1 MKGSSFRDHVLCI
14 PNVLSFAFPL
24 SQQKEKKKKKKKP
37 MQCDAKQVVSNTVD
51 LIKHSFERY

>member
-14 PNVLSFAFPL
+14 PNVLSLCL
-24 SQQKEKKKKKKKP
+24 SIITAERKKKRKKP